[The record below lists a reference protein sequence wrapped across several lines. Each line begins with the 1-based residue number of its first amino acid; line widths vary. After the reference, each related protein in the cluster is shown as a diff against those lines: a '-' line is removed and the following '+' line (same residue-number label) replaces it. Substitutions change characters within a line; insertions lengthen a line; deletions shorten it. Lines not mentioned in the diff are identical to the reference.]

1 MYVNALIKYLVHLKK
16 LIEKIENF
24 KMDAV
29 CNLTHVS
36 QLPRRMKK
44 VGVYIK
50 VF

>member
-1 MYVNALIKYLVHLKK
+1 MYDVNALIKYLVHLKK
-16 LIEKIENF
+16 LIENV